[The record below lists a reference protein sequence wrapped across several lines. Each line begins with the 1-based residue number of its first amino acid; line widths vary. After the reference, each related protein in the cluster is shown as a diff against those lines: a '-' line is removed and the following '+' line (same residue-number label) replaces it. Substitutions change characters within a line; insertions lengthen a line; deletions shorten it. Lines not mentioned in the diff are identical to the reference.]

1 VRRWQQ
7 DNAEHMADYHRRWQR
22 ANPEKRREHYRR
34 YRERKAQD
42 PKMA

>member
-7 DNAEHMADYHRRWQR
+7 DNAEQMADYHCRWQR
-22 ANPEKRREHYRR
+22 ANPEKRREHYSR